1 MTIQHTSHQ
10 QALSKK
16 KRPKKKQ
23 PKKKRLDLRQWYYE
37 LQSLDSQNYGSWP
50 VVIKGVLLVIAMLLT
65 ALICYLLLIRSQLG
79 QIEVEE
85 NRQQILTQTYQASQA
100 KANQLTA
107 ELDEGEG
114 RQQHSESLSRLIPSV
129 EKVTLPQQFNE
140 LGISSGVAIKDLQLA
155 AEQEQDFY
163 IEQPLKFIASGNYHQ
178 IGEFL
183 GSLSALPRLITLH
196 DFSVKA
202 VVPESVQQAKSPDLV
217 LTLHTKAYRL
227 KLPASSETD
236 SDEIQGL
243 DAVSISN
250 VPEGT
255 EIVGTET
262 KATEIKSTETK
273 DIETNAAE
281 AKTGP
286 YQPKDQR
293 SPFSLPNFVSPQSNP
308 DTKPD
313 ISSVPAPPITPPPN
327 KQQHPLSN
335 FQYRGMMT
343 GIGRT
348 TYGLIQRPD
357 GIIMRVQIG
366 QTVGHE
372 SIKVIEITP
381 TQINLVQQLEDPEIG
396 YSKNRLAL
404 IAPISPSRNTL

>member
-1 MTIQHTSHQ
+1 MTSQYSSHQ
-10 QALSKK
+10 QALS
-16 KRPKKKQ
+16 KKKQ
-23 PKKKRLDLRQWYYE
+23 PKKKRLDLRQWYYD

-50 VVIKGVLLVIAMLLT
+50 VVVKGVLLVIAMLLT

-178 IGEFL
+178 VGGFL

-372 SIKVIEITP
+372 NIKVIEITP
-381 TQINLVQQLEDPEIG
+381 TQINLVQQLEDPKTG
-396 YSKNRLAL
+396 HSKNRLAL

>member
-10 QALSKK
+10 QDLS
-16 KRPKKKQ
+16 KKKQ

-50 VVIKGVLLVIAMLLT
+50 VLVKGVLLVIAMLLT
-65 ALICYLLLIRSQLG
+65 ALICYLLLIRGQLG

-100 KANQLTA
+100 KASQLTV
-107 ELDEGEG
+107 ELDGGEG
-114 RQQHSESLSRLIPSV
+114 GQQHSESLSRLIPSV
-129 EKVTLPQQFNE
+129 EKVILPQQFNE
-140 LGISSGVAIKDLQLA
+140 LGISSGVVIKDLQLA

-163 IEQPLKFIASGNYHQ
+163 IEQPLTLIASGNYHQ

-202 VVPESVQQAKSPDLV
+202 VVPNSVQQAKSPDLV

-236 SDEIQGL
+236 SYEIQGL
-243 DAVSISN
+243 DTASISN

-262 KATEIKSTETK
+262 KATEIKSTEIK
-273 DIETNAAE
+273 DIETNTTE
-281 AKTGP
+281 EKTSP
-286 YQPKDQR
+286 YQPKVQR
-293 SPFSLPNFVSPQSNP
+293 SPFSLPNFVGPQSNP
-308 DTKPD
+308 VTKPD
-313 ISSVPAPPITPPPN
+313 SSSIPAPPITPPPN

-357 GIIMRVQIG
+357 GIIMRIQIG

-372 SIKVIEITP
+372 NIKVIEITP
-381 TQINLVQQLEDPEIG
+381 TQINLVQQFEDPKTG
-396 YSKNRLAL
+396 HSKNRLAL

>member
-1 MTIQHTSHQ
+1 MTSQYSSHQ
-10 QALSKK
+10 QGLS
-16 KRPKKKQ
+16 KKKQ
-23 PKKKRLDLRQWYYE
+23 PKKKRLDLRQWYYD

-50 VVIKGVLLVIAMLLT
+50 VVVKGVLLVIAMLLT

-85 NRQQILTQTYQASQA
+85 NRQQILTQTYLASQA

-140 LGISSGVAIKDLQLA
+140 LGLSSGVVIKDLQLA

-163 IEQPLKFIASGNYHQ
+163 IEQPLTLIASGNYHQ
-178 IGEFL
+178 VGGFL
-183 GSLSALPRLITLH
+183 GSLSAIPRLITLH

-202 VVPESVQQAKSPDLV
+202 VVPDSVQQAKSPDLF

-227 KLPASSETD
+227 KLSASSETD

-262 KATEIKSTETK
+262 KATETK
-273 DIETNAAE
+273 HIETNAAE

-293 SPFSLPNFVSPQSNP
+293 SPFSLPNFVSPQSSP
-308 DTKPD
+308 ATKPD

-381 TQINLVQQLEDPEIG
+381 TQINLVQQFEDPKTG
-396 YSKNRLAL
+396 HSKNRLAL